1 MEDSPVLNER
11 ARDLSRRIGEFLDD
25 FGRWLDPDVCERMVQ
40 AKKRLDDLDNRP
52 ADEDAGS

>member
-25 FGRWLDPDVCERMVQ
+25 FGRWLDPDVCERM
-40 AKKRLDDLDNRP
+40 AKAKERLDDLDNRP